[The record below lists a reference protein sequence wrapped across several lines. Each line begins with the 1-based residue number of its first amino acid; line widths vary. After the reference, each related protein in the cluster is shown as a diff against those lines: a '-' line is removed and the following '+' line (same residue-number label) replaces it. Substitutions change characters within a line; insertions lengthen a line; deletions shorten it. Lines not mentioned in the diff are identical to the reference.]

1 MMKPNN
7 IDNHIVIVCGG
18 YLGLNTALELSKLK
32 KFQLLKRIKYM
43 MVLLEHLRYCHENNL

>member
-18 YLGLNTALELSKLK
+18 YLGLNTILELSKLK
-32 KFQLLKRIKYM
+32 KFQLLKRIQYM